1 MASRPVYYAVFI
13 ALLAFLH
20 FTLHLAFGF
29 GPQAPDLIT
38 VAALL
43 AARRLRGGQAAAL
56 GFALGIL
63 ADALARTSF
72 GASALALTVVSYI
85 GSRSR
90 DLFEGE
96 SLLYILVYLLFGKWL
111 HDAII
116 WLLPG
121 GAGGD
126 AVRGL
131 LIASPVFALY
141 AAVAGVTALVL
152 YRAASGERV

>member
-1 MASRPVYYAVFI
+1 M
-13 ALLAFLH
+13 
-20 FTLHLAFGF
+20 
-29 GPQAPDLIT
+29 
-38 VAALL
+38 
-43 AARRLRGGQAAAL
+43 
-56 GFALGIL
+56 
-63 ADALARTSF
+63 
-72 GASALALTVVSYI
+72 VSYL

-116 WLLPG
+116 WVLPG

-131 LIASPVFALY
+131 LIAAPVFALY